1 MNFWT
6 GLILGLIIGWVIEWI
21 IDWLFWRRGREEET
35 ARSRA
40 EADAL
45 QAEVD
50 RLRQQLTVAERESA
64 DWHNQFIELEQN
76 CQGRISELEAV
87 NAQLRADLE
96 ARPATVEPVTAAVPL
111 TAELSTAEP
120 SMAEPTMADPS
131 LTMMEETSATRTAT
145 FDLDD
150 LPEGAVVVRCPQD
163 LSAVPGIGTVYEQK
177 LYARGVGSFWA
188 LSELSDETLA
198 DILGVKSF
206 QDVNFEA
213 IRAGAREWA
222 EKTNSVGRVW
232 DGTEPDDFEI
242 FEGIGNVYEGRL
254 YEAGICTYEALAE
267 MTEEQLAEICGA
279 SAVRRPNFASWIET
293 ARRMV
298 AQRGG

>member
-21 IDWLFWRRGREEET
+21 IDWLFWRRGREEEAT
-35 ARSRA
+35 RSQA

-50 RLRQQLTVAERESA
+50 RLRQQLTVSERESA

-96 ARPATVEPVTAAVPL
+96 VQPATAAVPL
-111 TAELSTAEP
+111 MAEP
-120 SMAEPTMADPS
+120 SMAEPSMAEPSMADPAP
-131 LTMMEETSATRTAT
+131 TMIEETPPTRTAA
-145 FDLDD
+145 FALDD

-198 DILGVKSF
+198 DILSVKSF

-254 YEAGICTYEALAE
+254 YEAGICTYEALAD

-279 SAVRRPNFASWIET
+279 SAVRRPNFAGWIET